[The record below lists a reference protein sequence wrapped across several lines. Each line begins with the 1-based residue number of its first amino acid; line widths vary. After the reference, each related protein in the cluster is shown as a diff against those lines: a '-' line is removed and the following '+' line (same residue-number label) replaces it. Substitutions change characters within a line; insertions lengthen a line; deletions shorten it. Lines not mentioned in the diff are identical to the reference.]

1 MHIRKFI
8 IINDLVCL
16 FLFFRIN
23 LFLTMLLDWLFIT
36 WNDRQVSI
44 KKIKRRS
51 KVCYTPLYQTC
62 FLHQGIMK
70 WENRFER
77 DSSLKELLKL
87 WRLVLTWLDLKYRN
101 LFDLKCLSVSIALK
115 SFFSLKLW
123 RKRLNSVLNEFAVVN
138 RT

>member
-16 FLFFRIN
+16 FSFFRIN

-87 WRLVLTWLDLKYRN
+87 WRLVLTWLEISKFVWLKMSICIHCFKE
-101 LFDLKCLSVSIALK
+101 LF
-115 SFFSLKLW
+115 FFKIMEKKIEFGF
-123 RKRLNSVLNEFAVVN
+123 KRICCC
-138 RT
+138 